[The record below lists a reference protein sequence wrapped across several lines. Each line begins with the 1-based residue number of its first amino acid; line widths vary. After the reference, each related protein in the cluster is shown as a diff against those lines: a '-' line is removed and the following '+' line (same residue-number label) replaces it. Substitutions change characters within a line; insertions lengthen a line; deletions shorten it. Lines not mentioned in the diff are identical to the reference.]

1 MASNN
6 EELQRLQSKQQELFV
21 LIEGGEKQLKQAQS
35 NYEEKKVDENILE
48 LKLKEANKVVLKVDD
63 KLYDLEKYAIQ
74 MEAVSI

>member
-6 EELQRLQSKQQELFV
+6 EELQRLKSKQQELFV
-21 LIEGGEKQLKQAQS
+21 LIEGGEKQMKQAQS
-35 NYEEKKVDENILE
+35 NYEERKVEESILE

-74 MEAVSI
+74 MDAVSI